1 MPTMTLTKPA
11 TEGNLALFLA
21 FVEVVADRFALAPD
35 VAHRLKLVVEEAVTN
50 VVRHAYAAGAEGE
63 VTLVADVD
71 EAAVTVTL
79 EDEGKPFGPDDAP
92 RPDLASAWDQR
103 SVGGLGWHLI
113 RELADDVR
121 YAAVDGR
128 NRLTL
133 RVDRASRRGRPAQA

>member
-11 TEGNLALFLA
+11 TDANLALFLA
-21 FVEVVADRFALAPD
+21 FVEVVAERFALPAD

-50 VVRHAYAAGAEGE
+50 VVRHAYAGGPGGD

-71 EAAVTVTL
+71 DAAVTVTL
-79 EDEGKPFGPDDAP
+79 EDEGAPFAPDDVPA
-92 RPDLASAWDQR
+92 PDLASGWQER

-121 YAAVDGR
+121 YAAVAGR

-133 RVDRASRRGRPAQA
+133 RIDRAPRA